1 MCKCLQY
8 GFYAIFVNRWTFR
21 LTILFLQP
29 ERKVRCQ
36 FSKFFLITSAWHFPF
51 MFKQDQRQSWRY
63 ELTMFV
69 CLAQINVQRI
79 LSVEMVSKG
88 THQIIV
94 SWFSLISYIFFKS
107 QNSSEAQDW
116 MSAGYEA
123 VSLSLTTGD
132 ADVQKNLF

>member
-1 MCKCLQY
+1 
-8 GFYAIFVNRWTFR
+8 
-21 LTILFLQP
+21 
-29 ERKVRCQ
+29 
-36 FSKFFLITSAWHFPF
+36 

-79 LSVEMVSKG
+79 LSLEMLSIG

-107 QNSSEAQDW
+107 QNSSEAQD
-116 MSAGYEA
+116 
-123 VSLSLTTGD
+123 
-132 ADVQKNLF
+132 